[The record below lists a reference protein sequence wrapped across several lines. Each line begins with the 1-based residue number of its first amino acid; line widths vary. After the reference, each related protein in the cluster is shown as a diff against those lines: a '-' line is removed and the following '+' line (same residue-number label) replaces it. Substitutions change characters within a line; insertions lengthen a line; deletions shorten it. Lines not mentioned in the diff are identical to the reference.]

1 MKVTCAG
8 IVNGIILDR
17 FGKRGTQFSKSGMA
31 TYSLPVEI
39 LEAPG
44 GTVSFALFLEDKDAV
59 PVCGFSWIH
68 WIVAGLTRTKL
79 EENESIHAK
88 DFVQGTNSLSGR
100 LGNLS
105 RMEAACYDGMSPPD
119 GPHLYE
125 LHAYALDI
133 MPKLENGFYMNEL
146 FHAMTGHVLAEASV
160 SGTYFD
166 KITPKL

>member
-1 MKVTCAG
+1 MKVTSAG
-8 IVNGIILDR
+8 IVNGIIQDR
-17 FGKRGTQFSKSGMA
+17 FGKRGTQFTKSGMA
-31 TYSLPVEI
+31 TYSLPVAI
-39 LEAPG
+39 LEAPA

-68 WIVAGLTRTKL
+68 WTVAGLTRTKL

-119 GPHLYE
+119 RPHQYD

-133 MPKLENGFYMNEL
+133 MPKLQNGFYMNEL
-146 FHAMTGHVLAEASV
+146 FHAMNGHVLEEAV
-160 SGTYFD
+160 ISGTYFD